1 VRVSL
6 GHYAVAGHETPLK
19 SARVIEITDI
29 LGGTGGNTKTY
40 LYVDQ
45 VHNDLRA
52 TDPEL
57 VEGGQ
62 FGVMTVTNT
71 ALGFNHSDTTPHP
84 APGWASS
91 CVDTT
96 AADGAV
102 CFVNVTCDGKP
113 F

>member
-1 VRVSL
+1 VHVGGGAGL
-6 GHYAVAGHETPLK
+6 GTGDWAP
-19 SARVIEITDI
+19 
-29 LGGTGGNTKTY
+29 GTGGFDKQG
-40 LYVDQ
+40 LAFERVD
-45 VHNDLRA
+45 
-52 TDPEL
+52 
-57 VEGGQ
+57 
-62 FGVMTVTNT
+62 GVTVTNT